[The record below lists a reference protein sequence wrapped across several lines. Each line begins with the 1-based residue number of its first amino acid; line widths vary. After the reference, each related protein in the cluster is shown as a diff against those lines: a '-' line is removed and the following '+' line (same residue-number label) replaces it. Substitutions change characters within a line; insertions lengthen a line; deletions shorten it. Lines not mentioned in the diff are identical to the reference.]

1 MVAVGKEEMAKK
13 MEEIKR
19 NMVALEA
26 KSKLTI

>member
-1 MVAVGKEEMAKK
+1 MDAVGKEEMAKK